1 MQKTLKNRR
10 FRRVFVS
17 LPRHFPRRIRPYAGG
32 KSPKKGRQKFFARC
46 AAKNFW
52 IYTVP
57 YSCPVP
63 AGGAPFPRQERG
75 AGHAFALALPAI
87 VNSRCRP
94 QPTFRSY
101 AAQLLLI
108 SSRPRPRFG
117 DFLCVRVGVPRLKPC
132 GLRLRRACPR
142 PRRLACFCGL
152 SGSLARS
159 ACSPP
164 RSRGG
169 RFASP
174 AIVRRLSR
182 SAGFLLPLR
191 CMTS

>member
-1 MQKTLKNRR
+1 M
-10 FRRVFVS
+10 
-17 LPRHFPRRIRPYAGG
+17 
-32 KSPKKGRQKFFARC
+32 GRQNFFAAQR
-46 AAKNFW
+46 AKKFCKDA
-52 IYTVP
+52 VP

-63 AGGAPFPRQERG
+63 AGGAPFPRRERG
-75 AGHAFALALPAI
+75 AGHAIALALPAV

-108 SSRPRPRFG
+108 SSRPRPRLG
-117 DFLCVRVGVPRLKPC
+117 DCPRVRVGVPRLKPC

-142 PRRLACFCGL
+142 PRRLVRPCVP

-164 RSRGG
+164 HSRGG
-169 RFASP
+169 RYASP

-182 SAGFLLPLR
+182 SAGFLPPAAHDVVRGSATALPFAPPV
-191 CMTS
+191 S